1 MINEN
6 LPHGELVAGLG
17 EYIDRID
24 YVLSELGM
32 GSGRSIVDDRKIL
45 GQLHHAINISNYG
58 KSEFREQLL
67 RRAGRRRLEIFL
79 RRANL
84 ADSLN
89 DDTDT
94 AKLVR
99 MAARLPWGNNEHTR
113 AFVETFGY
121 EGGLVPE
128 ETGDVPPHEACSSYG
143 DPLKTLKEYQT
154 GIFFDSM
161 NRVAIPWSR
170 FIIKMPT
177 GAGKT
182 RTAME
187 TVCHFLRDDAGAGF
201 RQVLWIADRDE
212 LCEQAIESVKHV
224 WPHVGG
230 ETLNIYRLWGSRRHS
245 ELKNPAFIV
254 ATYQTLRN
262 VVGEKESILEPDLI
276 VTDEAHNVLAPTHK
290 RTLDRL
296 IRKRTRV
303 MGLTATPVRG
313 DDIESSKLIEFFR
326 DEILEIDS
334 GDMNTI
340 EYLQGQGYLSDCVP
354 VSVKSHREYRLTE
367 KERKEMEQ
375 DRDLPPGLLDRIARD
390 DRRNIIIAEHLRELH
405 DKGSQVLYF
414 APSIDQSKFMCMILM
429 AMGAKVAHIDGN
441 TPAPYRRDII
451 AKFRKGTTNA
461 ICNFGVFSTGFDAP
475 NIDVVFIARPTK
487 SLVLHQQMI
496 GRGMR
501 GPAMG
506 GTKQFLLYRVVDD
519 MPEID
524 LADEYFTDIWKY
536 AEDYYSVE

>member
-17 EYIDRID
+17 GYIDRID
-24 YVLSELGM
+24 YILSELGM
-32 GSGRSIVDDRKIL
+32 GSNRSIMDNRKLL
-45 GQLHHAINISNYG
+45 GRLHHAINIANYG

-67 RRAGRRRLEIFL
+67 RRAGRKRLEIFL
-79 RRANL
+79 RRTNL

-94 AKLVR
+94 ARLVR
-99 MAARLPWGNNEHTR
+99 AAARLPWGNNEHTR
-113 AFVETFGY
+113 AFVAAFGY

-128 ETGDVPPHEACSSYG
+128 ETGDLPAHEACSSYG
-143 DPLKTLKEYQT
+143 DPLKTLKEYQA

-161 NRVAIPWSR
+161 NRVTIPWSR
-170 FIIKMPT
+170 FIVKMPT

-187 TVCHFLRDDAGAGF
+187 TVCHFLRDNAGAGF
-201 RQVLWIADRDE
+201 RQVIWIADRDE

-230 ETLNIYRLWGSRRHS
+230 ETLNIYRLWGSRHHS
-245 ELKNPAFIV
+245 EFKDPAFIV

-262 VVGEKESILEPDLI
+262 VVGERESLLEPDLI

-290 RTLDRL
+290 QTLDRL

-313 DDIESSKLIEFFR
+313 GDIESAKLIEFFR

-367 KERKEMEQ
+367 NDRKEIEQ

-390 DRRNIIIAEHLRELH
+390 DHRNIIIAEHLQELH

-429 AMGAKVAHIDGN
+429 AMGAKAAHIDAN
-441 TPAPYRRDII
+441 TPTQYRRDVIT
-451 AKFRKGTTNA
+451 KFRKGTINT

-506 GTKQFLLYRVVDD
+506 GTRQFLLYRVVDD

-524 LADEYFTDIWKY
+524 LADDYFTDIWKY
-536 AEDYYSVE
+536 AGDYE

>member
-6 LPHGELVAGLG
+6 LPHGELVTGLAS
-17 EYIDRID
+17 YIDRVD
-24 YVLSELGM
+24 YILSELGI
-32 GSGRSIVDDRKIL
+32 GSGRSIMDNRKLL
-45 GQLHHAINISNYG
+45 GQLHHAINIANYG
-58 KSEFREQLL
+58 KPDFREQLL
-67 RRAGRRRLEIFL
+67 RRAGKKKLEIFL
-79 RRANL
+79 RKTNL
-84 ADSLN
+84 AVSLN
-89 DDTDT
+89 DDTDP
-94 AKLVR
+94 ARLVKS
-99 MAARLPWGNNEHTR
+99 AARLPWGNNEHTR
-113 AFVETFGY
+113 AFVDVFGY

-143 DPLKTLKEYQT
+143 DPLKTLKKYQA
-154 GIFFDSM
+154 GVFFDSM
-161 NRVAIPWSR
+161 KRVAIPWSR
-170 FIIKMPT
+170 FIVKMPT
-177 GAGKT
+177 GSGKT

-187 TVCHFLRDDAGAGF
+187 AVCHFLRDDTGDGF
-201 RQVLWIADRDE
+201 LQVLWIADREE

-230 ETLNIYRLWGSRRHS
+230 KTLNIYRLWGSRQHG
-245 ELKNPAFIV
+245 EFKDPAFVV

-262 VVGEKESILEPDLI
+262 VAGEKEYRLEPDLI

-313 DDIESSKLIEFFR
+313 GDIESAKLIEFFR

-334 GDMNTI
+334 GGMNTI
-340 EYLQGQGYLSDCVP
+340 EYLQGLGYLSDCVP
-354 VSVKSHREYRLTE
+354 VSVKSHREYRLTK

-390 DRRNIIIAEHLRELH
+390 DYRNIIIAEHLQELH
-405 DKGSQVLYF
+405 NKGRQVLYF
-414 APSIDQSKFMCMILM
+414 APSIEQSKFMCMILM
-429 AMGAKVAHIDGN
+429 ALGAKAAHVDGN
-441 TPAPYRRDII
+441 TPAPYRRDVI
-451 AKFRKGTTNA
+451 AKFRKRTINT

-506 GTKQFLLYRVVDD
+506 GTKQFQLYRVVDN

-536 AEDYYSVE
+536 SEDS